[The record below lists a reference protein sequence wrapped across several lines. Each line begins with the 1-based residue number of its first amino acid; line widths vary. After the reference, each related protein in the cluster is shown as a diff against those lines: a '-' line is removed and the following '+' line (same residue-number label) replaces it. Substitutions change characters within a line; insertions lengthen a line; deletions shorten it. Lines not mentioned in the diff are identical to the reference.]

1 MVTVCM
7 TTGASF
13 SMSTLRVTPVTVPC
27 QLPDGSWIC
36 QICPNSAR
44 GRAYCSANA
53 AAGDGV
59 AFVGK
64 GAVVAVFLGKDDE
77 GFVVDGDGNH
87 GLFAFGAAVDIEAGE
102 VVARDGEA
110 ALPAVAGCVGGEG
123 GGQEFERLAVVE
135 GGGNAV
141 VNHINLQ
148 YRGECAGTAGE
159 GQRDVVGV
167 VGDVSAGQ
175 GQRQAVKG
183 RSFAADIG
191 VRFGLG
197 RHGYVVPF
205 AGNGGGRG
213 VARGGAGGQPLRHG
227 LRQASAGGEALLCGG
242 RLNGAAVRSGNGR
255 LNGAGAAF

>member
-1 MVTVCM
+1 MVTVCI

-64 GAVVAVFLGKDDE
+64 GAVVAVFLGEDDE
-77 GFVVDGDGNH
+77 AFVVDGDGNH
-87 GLFAFGAAVDIEAGE
+87 GFFTLGAAVDTEAGE

-110 ALPAVAGCVGGEG
+110 ALPAVAGSVGGEG
-123 GGQEFERLAVVE
+123 GGQKLERLTAVE
-135 GGGNAV
+135 SGGNSVA
-141 VNHINLQ
+141 NHINLQ
-148 YRGECAGTAGE
+148 YGGECAGAAGE

-183 RSFAADIG
+183 RAFAADVG
-191 VRFGLG
+191 VQLGLG
-197 RHGYVVPF
+197 RYGYVWPARTGF
-205 AGNGGGRG
+205 AGRRGRM
-213 VARGGAGGQPLRHG
+213 
-227 LRQASAGGEALLCGG
+227 
-242 RLNGAAVRSGNGR
+242 RL
-255 LNGAGAAF
+255 